1 MRRDLLG
8 WPAPHCA
15 VAFMVAS
22 HVMLLLLLLAL
33 TLLLVLGPHLGTSLA
48 SLVKHLWKSGIRIEL
63 ALHFPVVSMVEHLVE
78 LALHVQLQH
87 DVVVGKFSS
96 TVSQNRAIC
105 KPHTF
110 LNFRALQKTK
120 IAYTSSLMPL
130 QASY

>member
-22 HVMLLLLLLAL
+22 QVMLLLLLLAL

-78 LALHVQLQH
+78 LILVLGLPGPQIRRVRKTSL
-87 DVVVGKFSS
+87 
-96 TVSQNRAIC
+96 NRV
-105 KPHTF
+105 
-110 LNFRALQKTK
+110 NRV
-120 IAYTSSLMPL
+120 
-130 QASY
+130 